1 MSRSSDVERG
11 TLMNAFPMGAAT
23 YVSQLR
29 TKINEFLRDELKACG
44 RGELVP
50 SYGSI
55 LSVVYR
61 NDGRAQIK
69 TIYDSLCKQ
78 KTTITESI
86 NRLVRLG
93 YLTKETCPTDARCTY
108 VQATEKAL
116 AFRSDF
122 DRISADLRKKIF
134 GGFSREEQQQFVDM
148 LARAIGNFN

>member
-1 MSRSSDVERG
+1 
-11 TLMNAFPMGAAT
+11 MNASPMGAAT
-23 YVSQLR
+23 YTSHLR

-44 RGELVP
+44 HGELVP
-50 SYGSI
+50 SYGSV
-55 LSVVYR
+55 LSVVYK
-61 NDGRAQIK
+61 NGGKAQIK

-116 AFRSDF
+116 AFRPDF
-122 DRISADLRKKIF
+122 DRISTELRDRIF
-134 GGFSREEQQQFVDM
+134 EGFSEEEQQEFVDM
-148 LARAIGNFN
+148 MARAIENFV